1 MISTRVMDI
10 KLREAA
16 EGLGEDSTGKKKS
29 KFKTFKKFFGKKK
42 RKESPSSTG
51 SSTWKQSQAK
61 NEVIAIESGPVGYD
75 SEDEL
80 EESRGTLG
88 SRALSHD
95 SIFIPE
101 SGQDAPRPVRVFS
114 QENVCDR
121 IKALQL
127 KIQCNVKMGPPPPL
141 RGLPA
146 RRGDDGGMS
155 SEDDGLPR
163 SPPEMSLLH
172 DIGPGTTIKASVAC
186 TTLAPDH
193 IFDTSV
199 SPRTS
204 DSSVAPVADF
214 DYPPESSSC
223 LDNSAAKHKL
233 LVKPRNQRCSKM
245 RRLSSR
251 AQSESLSDLTCTPEE
266 EEYDEKPLPKVS
278 TEEKPS
284 SGQQEGGQDRGAEP
298 GGQATMLPPAGLR
311 ARRARLQHCPAFTA
325 STEEENPP
333 GENPSSRLATPEV
346 MEVTEPAWSPAPRSE
361 SPSWP
366 EGSPH
371 PHPNPDSESPR
382 EELSLETRCP
392 PGGDTADEVVCA
404 SGDVEGR
411 LSPCI
416 PEGDTTPPEP
426 GPIATPETPSGPDG
440 PDHTGPK
447 EVRLT
452 LDAPC
457 PEGAGPEAPAPSPPA
472 PKSCLKHKASA
483 ATANASLGAAPS
495 PPASESPAE
504 EPAPRS
510 LDQEAAP
517 PEPPRAER
525 EGSPTEAAAPERKME
540 RGGREARAAK
550 KFSVSSGREW
560 PRAGGRLLEPRGP
573 AVRLPL
579 LRSGPAWK
587 SEAALEDLPA
597 PAEPQAPKPGPRK
610 PAAPAE
616 RGSPEAATADP
627 GPAARERPAGGD
639 GSPFPVKLR
648 STSLSFKHREAPCP
662 EGRGIKRYSAE
673 VRLEKGGLTLLSRND
688 KGPPGTGPAARG
700 ARSPNEPGKAKTRSA
715 EQLSSKPPLPRKPL
729 LQALTLPQLPA
740 PPDASPRDPEKVGPP
755 ADPRKESQ
763 AAERKSPHRAAGRE
777 IPPASTGPGTD
788 GQPAPPWITVG
799 RQKRRGA
806 PEQPSSQ
813 EDKPG
818 ARTLKS
824 DTGRPARAP
833 ERTQESMKQA
843 DFVRSKSFLMAPA
856 KPAVD
861 QRQGTKL
868 HLQEGLQRGIS
879 LSHQNLA
886 QSAVMMEKELHQLK
900 RASYASTDQPSWM
913 ELARKKSQAW
923 SDMPQIIK

>member
-51 SSTWKQSQAK
+51 SSTWKQSQEK
-61 NEVIAIESGPVGYD
+61 NEVIAVESGPVGYD

-101 SGQDAPRPVRVFS
+101 SGQDPPRPVRVFS

-127 KIQCNVKMGPPPPL
+127 KIQCNVKMGPPPPPG
-141 RGLPA
+141 GLPA

-172 DIGPGTTIKASVAC
+172 DIGPGTTIKASVC
-186 TTLAPDH
+186 VVSSSRPQSPDQL
-193 IFDTSV
+193 FSRQASDTSV

-346 MEVTEPAWSPAPRSE
+346 MEVTEPVWSPAPRSE

-404 SGDVEGR
+404 SGDV
-411 LSPCI
+411 
-416 PEGDTTPPEP
+416 
-426 GPIATPETPSGPDG
+426 
-440 PDHTGPK
+440 
-447 EVRLT
+447 
-452 LDAPC
+452 
-457 PEGAGPEAPAPSPPA
+457 
-472 PKSCLKHKASA
+472 
-483 ATANASLGAAPS
+483 
-495 PPASESPAE
+495 
-504 EPAPRS
+504 
-510 LDQEAAP
+510 
-517 PEPPRAER
+517 
-525 EGSPTEAAAPERKME
+525 
-540 RGGREARAAK
+540 
-550 KFSVSSGREW
+550 
-560 PRAGGRLLEPRGP
+560 
-573 AVRLPL
+573 
-579 LRSGPAWK
+579 
-587 SEAALEDLPA
+587 
-597 PAEPQAPKPGPRK
+597 
-610 PAAPAE
+610 
-616 RGSPEAATADP
+616 
-627 GPAARERPAGGD
+627 
-639 GSPFPVKLR
+639 
-648 STSLSFKHREAPCP
+648 
-662 EGRGIKRYSAE
+662 
-673 VRLEKGGLTLLSRND
+673 
-688 KGPPGTGPAARG
+688 
-700 ARSPNEPGKAKTRSA
+700 
-715 EQLSSKPPLPRKPL
+715 
-729 LQALTLPQLPA
+729 
-740 PPDASPRDPEKVGPP
+740 
-755 ADPRKESQ
+755 
-763 AAERKSPHRAAGRE
+763 
-777 IPPASTGPGTD
+777 
-788 GQPAPPWITVG
+788 
-799 RQKRRGA
+799 
-806 PEQPSSQ
+806 
-813 EDKPG
+813 
-818 ARTLKS
+818 
-824 DTGRPARAP
+824 
-833 ERTQESMKQA
+833 
-843 DFVRSKSFLMAPA
+843 
-856 KPAVD
+856 
-861 QRQGTKL
+861 
-868 HLQEGLQRGIS
+868 
-879 LSHQNLA
+879 
-886 QSAVMMEKELHQLK
+886 
-900 RASYASTDQPSWM
+900 
-913 ELARKKSQAW
+913 
-923 SDMPQIIK
+923 